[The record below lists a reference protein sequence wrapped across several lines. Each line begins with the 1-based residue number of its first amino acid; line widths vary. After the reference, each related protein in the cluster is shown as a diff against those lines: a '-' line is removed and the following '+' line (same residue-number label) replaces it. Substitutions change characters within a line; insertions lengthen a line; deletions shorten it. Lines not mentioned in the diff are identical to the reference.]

1 MTEEVLKEAV
11 KQVPALVVLVGVVGF
26 LVIKF
31 LGFIKE
37 SEDRREKSESART
50 EALAVLNDQ
59 CHKQQSDMM
68 DRYESAMAS
77 VSDALRSNSAAMGRA
92 SETLSRTEDYLSHL
106 EGKFGAITSPRK
118 KPQ

>member
-1 MTEEVLKEAV
+1 VTEEVLKEAV

-59 CHKQQSDMM
+59 CHKQQSGMMGRYEAAMANVTAAM
-68 DRYESAMAS
+68 DR
-77 VSDALRSNSAAMGRA
+77 NSAAMGRA
-92 SETLSRTEDYLSHL
+92 SEALSRTEDYLSHL

>member
-1 MTEEVLKEAV
+1 MTEEILKEAV

-50 EALAVLNDQ
+50 EALATLNDQ
-59 CHKQQSDMM
+59 CHKQQSGMM
-68 DRYESAMAS
+68 QRYEAAM
-77 VSDALRSNSAAMGRA
+77 SDVTKALDRNSSAMGRA
-92 SETLSRTEDYLSHL
+92 SEALTRTEDWLSHL

-118 KPQ
+118 KTQ

>member
-68 DRYESAMAS
+68 GRYEAAMAN
-77 VSDALRSNSAAMGRA
+77 VTAAMDRNSAAMGRA
-92 SETLSRTEDYLSHL
+92 SEALSRTEDYLSHL
-106 EGKFGAITSPRK
+106 EGKFGAITTPRK

>member
-1 MTEEVLKEAV
+1 VTEEVLKEAV

-37 SEDRREKSESART
+37 SEDRREKSETART

-59 CHKQQSDMM
+59 CHEHQSGMMGRYEAAMANVTAAM
-68 DRYESAMAS
+68 DR
-77 VSDALRSNSAAMGRA
+77 NSAAMGRA
-92 SETLSRTEDYLSHL
+92 SEALSRTEDYLSHL